1 MDQIQLLGTNVLM
14 YNDGKF
20 WSKEHSSNKIV
31 KIRNVF
37 DFMWKKN

>member
-20 WSKEHSSNKIV
+20 WSKEHSANKTV

-37 DFMWKKN
+37 DFMW